1 MLKILLACSA
11 GMSTSLLEANIKK
24 YAESIGEE
32 VDVVAKASSE
42 AKTLVSQYDIVLIGP
57 QVRFM
62 ESTFREIAGGKPV
75 VVIPP
80 AIYAM
85 AKGEETY
92 NLVLDALKNNKL

>member
-11 GMSTSLLEANIKK
+11 GMSTSLLESSIKK
-24 YAESIGEE
+24 YAESINEE
-32 VDVVAKASSE
+32 VQVVANPSNE
-42 AKTLVSQYDIVLIGP
+42 AKATISNFDICLLGP

-62 ESTFREIAGGKPV
+62 EQSFKEAAGNVPV

-85 AKGEETY
+85 AKGEECY
-92 NLVLDALKNNKL
+92 KLVLENLGRK